1 MGKRWTKTALAMAI
15 VMLAGDLSAAY
26 LTGGN
31 SVWTSQRA
39 HAEAPLESYN
49 VTFDKQVLRFLP
61 VPQQIRMWVDQGWQ
75 PWETT
80 QTAVWESSDPT
91 IATVVKG
98 VVTFTGK
105 HGTVVIRATATSRY
119 ATGTKTLTVTVDENS
134 TSAVNLSLFPL
145 HYRGEGTENQ
155 LNPTLNGQSV
165 NLDLPGDQVTY
176 LSSNPEVATVDAQ
189 GVVRYTG
196 KPGDVTITGT
206 LFTPLGT
213 YTDTASIKVDPQA
226 GFAKIEDA
234 DGEMYHPKQL
244 KLIGRYYNS
253 TPPIS
258 IEQPMPTPDG
268 WWVPPHD
275 GHWLKQIPN
284 NLVTWSSDNPDVA
297 VIDEEG
303 MVTYT
308 GADGIVNFTAVTREP
323 VQNEQSWSVR
333 VDSSVRLELEW
344 YENEWTMDR
353 RKLVGMEVMGRLTN
367 GEGHPLEED
376 EITYRSTNPAV
387 AVYDGNHIRYTGLG
401 GTTDIIAEYRGLT
414 ATKTVVGEDMGTPTR
429 VSIWERDSFAY
440 SATPKRLTASVY
452 YWANDLQLYKGM
464 GGLTWA
470 SSNPEVATVDQ
481 GGVVTFTGKDGP
493 VTISVT
499 FRGLTSSVSTE
510 VDLVPHLVSMFIDGG
525 TQYSAAPSQLTAFG
539 VLSKGQNPV
548 ALENSKVTWS
558 SSDPSI
564 ARIDANG
571 VLTFTGKSGLLTITA
586 RSEGK
591 QAVVTTNVKGT
602 GTSPS
607 TGGGTAPS
615 TGGGTSP
622 STDVTTPAPDATAPV
637 PDAPS
642 AFAPL
647 NLATNTA
654 IQQRMIDQVLDSE
667 PLGAIPDYSDIKGHW
682 AYTNI
687 KMAKK
692 LGFAGG
698 YGDNSF
704 QPNQT
709 ITRAEFMTML
719 CRAFEIP
726 QSANTGELTDASGHW
741 ASGHMAALKD
751 RGIVGGYADGS
762 MKPNQ
767 QITRAEVVTILTR
780 LLDTHSM
787 SSDAGTQANFQDT
800 GTHWAKSAI
809 DKSAELGI
817 VSGVGSGQF
826 APNKSTTRAETVTIL
841 LNTMKLNPTLK
852 ALFEAYM

>member
-1 MGKRWTKTALAMAI
+1 MGKRWTKTALAVAV
-15 VMLAGDLSAAY
+15 VMLAGDLSAASM
-26 LTGGN
+26 TGVN
-31 SVWTSQRA
+31 SGWTGQRA
-39 HAEAPLESYN
+39 YAETPLESYN
-49 VTFDKQVLRFLP
+49 VTFDKQVLRYLP
-61 VPQQIRMWVDQGWQ
+61 VPQQIRMWVDQSFE
-75 PWETT
+75 PYEST
-80 QTAVWESSDPT
+80 QWAVWESSDPT
-91 IATVVKG
+91 IATVDKG
-98 VVTFTGK
+98 LVTFTGK
-105 HGTVVIRATATSRY
+105 HGTAVIRATATTGW

-134 TSAVNLSLFPL
+134 TAAVRLSLSPL
-145 HYRGEGTENQ
+145 QYRGEGTENRMS
-155 LNPTLNGQSV
+155 PTLYGQGVDLSV
-165 NLDLPGDQVTY
+165 GDQVTY
-176 LSSNPEVATVDAQ
+176 SSSNPDVATVDAQ
-189 GVVRYTG
+189 GVVRYTD

-206 LFTPLGT
+206 LVTPLGT
-213 YTDTASIKVDPQA
+213 YTGSSSVKVDPQA

-234 DGEMYHPKQL
+234 DGEIYHPTQL
-244 KLIGRYYNS
+244 KLIGRYYNG
-253 TPPIS
+253 TPPTS
-258 IEQPMPTPDG
+258 LPTGQLTPDG
-268 WWVPPHD
+268 WVYPADD
-275 GHWLKQIPN
+275 GHWFKQIPN
-284 NLVTWSSDNPDVA
+284 ELVTWSSDNQDVA
-297 VIDEEG
+297 VIDQDG
-303 MVTYT
+303 IVSYT
-308 GADGIVNFTAVTREP
+308 GANGIVTFTATTRHP
-323 VQNEQSWSVR
+323 VQNETSWSVR
-333 VDSSVRLELEW
+333 VDSSVRLEIGW
-344 YENEWTMDR
+344 RENEWNLRDQ
-353 RKLVGMEVMGRLTN
+353 LVGIELYGRLTN
-367 GEGHPLEED
+367 GEGHSLQED

-387 AVYDGNHIRYTGLG
+387 AIYDGNHIRYTGVG

-414 ATKTVVGEDMGTPTR
+414 ATKTIHAENMGTPNR
-429 VSIWERDSFAY
+429 VSIWERDTFAY
-440 SATPKRLTASVY
+440 SATPERLTASVY
-452 YWANDLQLYKGM
+452 YLADSMQLYKGM
-464 GGLTWA
+464 GGLTWS
-470 SSNPEVATVDQ
+470 SSNPDVATVDN

-493 VTISVT
+493 VTITVN
-499 FRGLTSSVSTE
+499 FRGLTSSATTE
-510 VDLVPHLVSMFIDGG
+510 VDLVPHLISMFIDGN
-525 TQYSAAPSQLTAFG
+525 TQYSAAPSQLKAFG

-548 ALENSKVTWS
+548 ALENSKVTWT

-571 VLTFTGKSGLLTITA
+571 LLTFTGKSGLLTITA

-591 QAVVTTNVKGT
+591 QSVVTTNVKGT

-607 TGGGTAPS
+607 TGGGTSPS
-615 TGGGTSP
+615 TGGTSP
-622 STDVTTPAPDATAPV
+622 STDDPTTPAPDTTAPV
-637 PDAPS
+637 PEDPS
-642 AFAPL
+642 DFAPL

-692 LGFAGG
+692 LGFASG

-726 QSANTGELTDASGHW
+726 QSANTSELTDASGHW

-787 SSDAGTQANFQDT
+787 SADADTQANFQDT
-800 GTHWAKSAI
+800 GAHWAKSAI